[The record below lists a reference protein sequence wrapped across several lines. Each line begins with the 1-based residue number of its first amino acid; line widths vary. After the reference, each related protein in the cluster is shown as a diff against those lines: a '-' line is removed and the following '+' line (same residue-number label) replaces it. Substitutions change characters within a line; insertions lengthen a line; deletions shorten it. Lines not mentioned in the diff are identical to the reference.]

1 MINKF
6 KEDGLTWYVDEEKG
20 VFICKCPEASE
31 LLEKEYLEFAED
43 EYFNICFF
51 NAAAKWHDTY
61 GNQMNCLFGK
71 AKANTAAGEIIDIE
85 RGKKLA
91 KARLVEKLSAYRAS
105 FYSAVLAEATQF
117 VYTLH
122 KRIEGNKRITLNSA
136 VKISELSN
144 MGKEN

>member
-6 KEDGLTWYVDEEKG
+6 KEDGLTWYIDEEKG
-20 VFICKCPEASE
+20 VFICKCPEVSE

-43 EYFNICFF
+43 EYFNIYFF
-51 NAAAKWHDTY
+51 DAAAKWRDTY

-105 FYSAVLAEATQF
+105 FYSAILDEVTRFASILN
-117 VYTLH
+117 
-122 KRIEGNKRITLNSA
+122 KRIDGNKRITLNSA
-136 VKISELSN
+136 VKISELSG
-144 MGKEN
+144 MSEEN